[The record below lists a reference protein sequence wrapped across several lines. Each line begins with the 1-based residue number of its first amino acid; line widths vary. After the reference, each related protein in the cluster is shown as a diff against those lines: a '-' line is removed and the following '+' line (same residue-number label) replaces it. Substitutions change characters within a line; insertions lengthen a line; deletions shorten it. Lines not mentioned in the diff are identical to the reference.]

1 MHPKNFMFLVD
12 GKSIQPANSQNF
24 GNVDDP
30 EITMV
35 ERGWI
40 VPYGYRKLATF
51 LSERMDFENCSLFHP
66 VYFNDYSSF
75 CLK

>member
-1 MHPKNFMFLVD
+1 
-12 GKSIQPANSQNF
+12 
-24 GNVDDP
+24 
-30 EITMV
+30 MV

-51 LSERMDFENCSLFHP
+51 LSERMDFENRSLFHS

>member
-51 LSERMDFENCSLFHP
+51 LSERMDFENRSLFHS